1 MESPLDVGSGPVKVR
16 DALLGLTA
24 LNHDVVLLD
33 YGNVVIQRDYR
44 NLSKVR
50 LLSGGVAGTDLI
62 HAVCVGKGMLTA
74 AILGEE
80 TVPSSRQIL
89 HTIKE
94 LNEGDNC
101 GICVI
106 VQANADLFNFGLA
119 VERAN
124 TDCRTRVK
132 LLPINDDKSA
142 KKERYSCGFILLA
155 KILGALAESGA
166 LYNDVC
172 ECYKQIIDQ
181 IITVPLNYTHD
192 GSGTRKR
199 KSLVLSDFE
208 SNFRHIIDKKS
219 QVFLGLHPSIPTVA
233 LINASRTMERYVEL
247 SFVKQVIER
256 LKELGV
262 CVVRIYYGNFIS
274 VAPGTAFLTVMKV
287 HDMKI
292 IDYLDAPCGATGW
305 RHFTQFLPEISAQNE
320 IPGLLTHYGKQHI
333 KLKGPKL
340 GEFQSSILVKA
351 VQFACDALISCERQ
365 LNIIDEE
372 KSDGNVGTRLKNM
385 AEGVNK
391 RINSK
396 KLPISCPY
404 GFLKK
409 MGIIAESAIG
419 GAMGSI
425 YGVMFESAA
434 NLFGGLPDTETV
446 TPGMW
451 AKAFTVGVESLKRY
465 CMREPD
471 EKTMLYPLKRSD
483 VTIRNEM
490 EKGEH
495 YLQYFGL
502 GVSAAEEAA
511 QETKLPQSK
520 YSDAGAH
527 AVGIWMRAVLEGV
540 KLMTGGNL
548 CEGESL
554 NK

>member
-1 MESPLDVGSGPVKVR
+1 MESTVPPKVENEAVKVR

-33 YGNVVIQRDYR
+33 YDNVVIQRDYK

-62 HAVCVGKGMLTA
+62 HAVCVGKGDD
-74 AILGEE
+74 

-101 GICVI
+101 GIFVI

-124 TDCRTRVK
+124 SECRTRVK
-132 LLPINDDKSA
+132 LLPINDDKSVV
-142 KKERYSCGFILLA
+142 KERYSCGFILLA
-155 KILGALAESGA
+155 KILGALSESGG
-166 LYNDVC
+166 LYNDIW

-181 IITVPLNYTHD
+181 IITVPLNYSHEE
-192 GSGTRKR
+192 SGPRKR
-199 KSLVLSDFE
+199 KSIVLSTDFA
-208 SNFRHIIDKKS
+208 SNVSHIIDKKS
-219 QVFLGLHPSIPTVA
+219 QIYLGLHPSIPTVA
-233 LINASRTMERYVEL
+233 LINASKTMERYVEL
-247 SFVKQVIER
+247 GFVKQVVER

-274 VAPGTAFLTVMKV
+274 VAPGMAFLTVMKV

-292 IDYLDAPCGATGW
+292 IDYLDAPCGAIGW
-305 RHFTQFLPEISAQNE
+305 RSFRQFLPEINTYNE
-320 IPGLLTHYGKQHI
+320 IPGLLTHHGKQHI

-340 GEFQSSILVKA
+340 GEFQSNILVKA

-372 KSDGNVGTRLKNM
+372 KSDGNVGTRLKKM
-385 AEGVNK
+385 ADGVNK
-391 RINSK
+391 RINNK
-396 KLPISCPY
+396 KLPINCPY

-409 MGIIAESAIG
+409 LGIIAESAIG

-434 NLFGGLPDTETV
+434 ILFGGLPDTETV
-446 TPGMW
+446 TPAMW
-451 AKAFTVGVESLKRY
+451 AKAFTVGIESLKKY
-465 CMREPD
+465 CMKEPD

-483 VTIRNEM
+483 EIIRNEM

-495 YLQYFGL
+495 YLQYFGM
-502 GVSAAEEAA
+502 GVNVAEEAA
-511 QETKLPQSK
+511 QETKLPNCK

-527 AVGIWMRAVLEGV
+527 AVGIWMRAVFEGV
-540 KLMTGGNL
+540 KLMTEGNL